1 MEECFGHS
9 SLFYIFES
17 GRTIMNNNSTPK
29 AKIFFGTFSGETA
42 DQKFGEWIEDHSNV
56 KIIDFRYE
64 QARYGDHSIAILY
77 EENE

>member
-1 MEECFGHS
+1 MEECFARS
-9 SLFYIFES
+9 SLFYIFER
-17 GRTIMNNNSTPK
+17 RTMMGNNSVPK
-29 AKIFFGTFSGETA
+29 AKIFFGNYSGLTA

-64 QARYGDHSIAILY
+64 QTRYGDHSIAILY